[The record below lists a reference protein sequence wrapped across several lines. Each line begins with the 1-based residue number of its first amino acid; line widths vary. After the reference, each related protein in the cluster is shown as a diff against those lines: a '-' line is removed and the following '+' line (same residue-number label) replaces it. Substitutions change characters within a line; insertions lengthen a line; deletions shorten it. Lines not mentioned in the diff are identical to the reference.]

1 MKKIQFFIITK
12 SIGLYLNALSYVNLE
27 EAKNKAYQLFSQPR
41 KGRIKKEKLPKT
53 LQNVTYETFEYLTE
67 KFQTYIWHGTRGDT
81 SESELAKQSERSEA
95 NEEII
100 LLVHGWE
107 SNASRWKKLLT
118 HLKPLGKTI
127 IAIDAPAHG
136 LSEGTEFNAPKYAE
150 YINVLTQKYQPK
162 IVIGH
167 SVGGAAISFYLNKY
181 KNPTI
186 EKVIL
191 LGAPSDFKILSDNF
205 VKLLSLN
212 DKVKTQLENYYLEKF
227 NIHIDDFS
235 GHKFAENFT
244 QKAFI
249 AHDTEDK
256 VVLIDEGRKYSKTWK
271 DAIYIETKGLGH
283 SMHDADLYQK
293 IADFIK

>member
-1 MKKIQFFIITK
+1 MKKIQIFIITK
-12 SIGLYLNALSYVNLE
+12 SIGLYLNALSYINLE

-41 KGRIKKEKLPKT
+41 KGKIKKEKLPKT
-53 LQNVTYETFEYLTE
+53 LQNVTYETFEYQAE
-67 KFQTYIWHGTRGDT
+67 KFQTYIWHG
-81 SESELAKQSERSEA
+81 

-107 SNASRWKKLLT
+107 SNASRWKKLLS
-118 HLKPLGKTI
+118 HLKPLGRTI
-127 IAIDAPAHG
+127 IAIDGPAHG
-136 LSEGTEFNAPKYAE
+136 LSDGTEFNAPKYAE
-150 YINVLTQKYQPK
+150 YINVITQKYQPK
-162 IVIGH
+162 TVIAH
-167 SVGGAAISFYLNKY
+167 SIGGAAISFYLNKY
-181 KNPTI
+181 RNHSF
-186 EKVIL
+186 EKVVL

-205 VKLLSLN
+205 IKLLSLN
-212 DKVKTQLENYYLEKF
+212 DKIKAKLEDYYFQKF

-256 VVLIDEGRKYSKTWK
+256 IVLIAEGRKYSKAWK
-271 DAIYIETKGLGH
+271 NALYIETEGLGH

-293 IADFIK
+293 IIDFI

>member
-1 MKKIQFFIITK
+1 MKKIQYLILTK
-12 SIGLYLNALSYVNLE
+12 SIGIYLNVLSYINLE
-27 EAKNKAYQLFSQPR
+27 AAKNKAYQLFSQPR
-41 KGRIKKEKLPKT
+41 KGRLNKNHLPST
-53 LQNVTYETFEYLTE
+53 LQSAMLETFQYNNE
-67 KFQTYIWHGTRGDT
+67 KFQAYIWYGG
-81 SESELAKQSERSEA
+81 
-95 NEEII
+95 EEII

-107 SNASRWKKLLT
+107 SNASRWKKLLN

-127 IAIDAPAHG
+127 IAIDGPAHG
-136 LSEGTEFNAPKYAE
+136 MSAGSEFNAPKYAE

-162 IVIGH
+162 TVIGH

-205 VKLLSLN
+205 IKLLGLN
-212 DKVKTQLENYYLEKF
+212 NKIKSQLEDYYFQKF
-227 NIHIDDFS
+227 NIHIDAFS
-235 GHKFAENFT
+235 GHKFAKNFT

-256 VVLIDEGRKYSKTWK
+256 VVHIDEGRKYAKAWK
-271 DAIYIETKGLGH
+271 DAIYIETTGLGH

-293 IADFIK
+293 IIDFI

>member
-12 SIGLYLNALSYVNLE
+12 SIGLYLNVLSYVNLE
-27 EAKNKAYQLFSQPR
+27 EAKNKAYQLFSSPR

-53 LQNVTYETFEYLTE
+53 LQNITYETFEYESE
-67 KFQTYIWHGTRGDT
+67 KFQTYIWHGNEDT
-81 SESELAKQSERSEA
+81 SQGRTGQSQ
-95 NEEII
+95 II

-107 SNASRWKKLLT
+107 SNASRWKKLLN
-118 HLKPLGKTI
+118 HLKPLGRTI
-127 IAIDAPAHG
+127 IAIDGPAHG
-136 LSEGTEFNAPKYAE
+136 LSDGKEFNAPKYAE
-150 YINVLTQKYQPK
+150 YINVLTQKYQPQT
-162 IVIGH
+162 VIAH
-167 SVGGAAISFYLNKY
+167 SIGGAAITYYLNKY

-212 DKVKTQLENYYLEKF
+212 DKIKAQLEDYYLQKF

-249 AHDTEDK
+249 AHDTEDE
-256 VVLIDEGRKYSKTWK
+256 VVLIDEGRKYANAWK
-271 DAIYIETKGLGH
+271 NAIYIETKGLGH

-293 IADFIK
+293 IIEFI